1 MMKKQFQKK
10 TKLISAKSRREILK
24 NAINQKIDLVIFDD
38 GLQDNKID
46 YDIKVVCFDGRNWI
60 GNGCLIP
67 SGPLREN

>member
-1 MMKKQFQKK
+1 M
-10 TKLISAKSRREILK
+10 K

-67 SGPLREN
+67 SGPLREKLSSIKKYDAIFSKRCRK